1 MLRRQLACSMLS
13 MLGVL
18 ALLLGA
24 CAPLTPQ
31 ATPTAP
37 EPAATSTP
45 APPTVTPL
53 PSATPLPF
61 PPPRLSQRS
70 PAPGEELA
78 LEAPVELVF
87 DQAMDRASV
96 EAAFGLV
103 SGDSA
108 ADGIKGTFDW
118 VDDRIVSFSATG
130 GLEQG
135 KWYSVTVGATARN
148 VE

>member
-1 MLRRQLACSMLS
+1 MKRDQLASSMLPI
-13 MLGVL
+13 LGVL
-18 ALLLGA
+18 ALMLGA
-24 CAPLTPQ
+24 CAPLRPQ

-53 PSATPLPF
+53 PPATPLPSATPLPF

-70 PAPGEELA
+70 PAHGEELA

-96 EAAFGLV
+96 EAAFGPV
-103 SGDSA
+103 SY
-108 ADGIKGTFDW
+108 THLTLPTTPY
-118 VDDRIVSFSATG
+118 V
-130 GLEQG
+130 
-135 KWYSVTVGATARN
+135 
-148 VE
+148 